1 MNRTFFDDFCSGN
14 VVCISRPR
22 FIQEHK
28 KLLQVLTNKDP
39 QELDKEKKEQAKE
52 LKNILKKKRKT

>member
-1 MNRTFFDDFCSGN
+1 MNRTFFDDVCSGN
-14 VVCISRPR
+14 VVAIPRPR

-39 QELDKEKKEQAKE
+39 QELDKEKKDQAKE
-52 LKNILKKKRKT
+52 LKKILKKKTKT